1 MALFYTRFLV
11 EFSIFGRVPQAVLIE
26 VSAQPQRRL
35 QGPAVGGQISVHF
48 SAISVD
54 QVKDI
59 SAIFRHA
66 APIWNGADLPL
77 YRPDVFL

>member
-35 QGPAVGGQISVHF
+35 QCPAVGGRISLYFSDISVG
-48 SAISVD
+48 

-59 SAIFRHA
+59 SAIFRRV
-66 APIWNGADLPL
+66 API
-77 YRPDVFL
+77 